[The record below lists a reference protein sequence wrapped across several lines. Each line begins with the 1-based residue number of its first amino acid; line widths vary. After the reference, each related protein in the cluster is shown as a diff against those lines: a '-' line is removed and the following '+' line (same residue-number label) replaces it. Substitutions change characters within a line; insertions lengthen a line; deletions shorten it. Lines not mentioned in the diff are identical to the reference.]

1 MFGKKVIRATY
12 ITSKIIFFQF
22 HVYQYKEN
30 NICKEIHAKISYVI
44 MCAGDLGGHFSLI
57 LCTFLNCFMSLGV
70 LQENKGS

>member
-1 MFGKKVIRATY
+1 M
-12 ITSKIIFFQF
+12 
-22 HVYQYKEN
+22 YQYKGN